1 MRENKKK
8 QSNILRKLYL
18 RPEFGVTC
26 ATVSIFLFFSI
37 FAEHFFSFA
46 VMSNI
51 LLLSAELGMVAIGV
65 AFLMIAGE
73 FDLSVGSVLGLSAAI
88 ALPLMNYGYDP
99 IMCVLISMFLCTCV
113 GLLNGILVTQ
123 LRIHSL
129 IITLAGL
136 MFYRAFVLGITGGYP
151 LRLEERHE
159 VLKIFSFWYNVWR
172 AQ

>member
-88 ALPLMNYGYDP
+88 KLRRSRLNSFNPMHVKLSSILIGALKHHPFLKRKIKYIKYQ
-99 IMCVLISMFLCTCV
+99 IS
-113 GLLNGILVTQ
+113 
-123 LRIHSL
+123 
-129 IITLAGL
+129 
-136 MFYRAFVLGITGGYP
+136 Y
-151 LRLEERHE
+151 
-159 VLKIFSFWYNVWR
+159 
-172 AQ
+172 